1 MTPFVRRAIPADID
15 PLFCMGSEEPAFG
28 VSPQI
33 RFYERQELTGWIA
46 APEDN
51 LLLVLDADEDIKGI
65 LFCKVI
71 SCHWAYLDNFYV
83 LPSCRGHGC
92 GHLLMQALLDLL
104 RERRVAYL
112 STLVAES
119 DTFLSGYF
127 GKCGL
132 VTEKTY
138 LWLERFVE

>member
-1 MTPFVRRAIPADID
+1 
-15 PLFCMGSEEPAFG
+15 MGSGEPAFG

-33 RFYERQELTGWIA
+33 RFYERQELCEWIA

-51 LLLVLDADEDIKGI
+51 LLLVLDDEGKIRGF
-65 LFCKVI
+65 LFCKVM
-71 SCHWAYLDNFYV
+71 SSHWAYLDNFYV
-83 LPSCRGHGC
+83 HSSSRGHGY

-104 RERRVAYL
+104 RERKIAYL
-112 STLVAES
+112 STLVAEP
-119 DTFLSGYF
+119 DTFLSEYL

-138 LWLERFVE
+138 VWKERFVE